1 MKDSNSEKLNLLAE
15 YHHTISEQLN
25 SRLSESPKFFALLVV
40 VASGYGYVL
49 ANPKADA
56 QLCPSKPV
64 FALATWLSLAVIAWA
79 SWYLAALGYAFR
91 FLQNIQ
97 VSIERA
103 LEWNS
108 YAPASGKPPDH
119 PWWKPWEWLWLLPGI
134 YHPHA
139 IGLALAFG
147 GVCWIGLSG
156 AVRYRTLIVG
166 IIGIFGCHLYYLMK
180 IKAKTKGTP
189 VGRGRSKS

>member
-1 MKDSNSEKLNLLAE
+1 VTNDSNDGKKSLLAE
-15 YHHTISEQLN
+15 YHHTISEQLD

-56 QLCPSKPV
+56 QLCPGKPL

-91 FLQNIQ
+91 FLQSIQ
-97 VSIERA
+97 QRIERA
-103 LEWNS
+103 LDWS
-108 YAPASGKPPDH
+108 RYAPESGKPPDH
-119 PWWKPWEWLWLLPGI
+119 PWRKPWEWLWLLPGI

-139 IGLALAFG
+139 IGLAFAFG
-147 GVCWIGLSG
+147 CVCWVGLNGST
-156 AVRYRTLIVG
+156 RYSTLVVG
-166 IIGIFGCHLYYLMK
+166 IIGLFGCHLYYLMK
-180 IKAKTKGTP
+180 FKGRRRQP
-189 VGRGRSKS
+189 